1 MRSRCIRNE
10 RWLESLQHKGF
21 QPSYFYQDFIKKPME
36 TWAYFYENE
45 KKGCFIKISR
55 KNHRK
60 KIVKNK
66 IGVTEKGLFG
76 IS

>member
-1 MRSRCIRNE
+1 
-10 RWLESLQHKGF
+10 
-21 QPSYFYQDFIKKPME
+21 ME
-36 TWAYFYENE
+36 TWSFFYENE

-66 IGVTEKGLFG
+66 IGVIAKGLFG
-76 IS
+76 TS

>member
-1 MRSRCIRNE
+1 M
-10 RWLESLQHKGF
+10 GF
-21 QPSYFYQDFIKKPME
+21 
-36 TWAYFYENE
+36 FYENE

>member
-1 MRSRCIRNE
+1 MKDGWNPYNTKGSSHRN
-10 RWLESLQHKGF
+10 
-21 QPSYFYQDFIKKPME
+21 FIKKPME
-36 TWAYFYENE
+36 TWAFFYENE

-55 KNHRK
+55 KNHRR

-66 IGVTEKGLFG
+66 IGVTEKGLFD

>member
-1 MRSRCIRNE
+1 
-10 RWLESLQHKGF
+10 
-21 QPSYFYQDFIKKPME
+21 ME
-36 TWAYFYENE
+36 TWAFFYENE

>member
-1 MRSRCIRNE
+1 MAGILITQRVPAIVFLS
-10 RWLESLQHKGF
+10 G
-21 QPSYFYQDFIKKPME
+21 FYQKAME
-36 TWAYFYENE
+36 TWAFFYENE

>member
-1 MRSRCIRNE
+1 MAGILMTQRVPAIVFLS
-10 RWLESLQHKGF
+10 G
-21 QPSYFYQDFIKKPME
+21 FYQKAQGNMGF
-36 TWAYFYENE
+36 FYENE